1 MKKNILFALVSFFT
15 FGSTF
20 ANWQYPG
27 TYIGDGWF
35 QDDGSKLTLSLR
47 GGLSWAV
54 GKVSNEVNAFTTTY
68 YRRKGKEDFI
78 VSENYFK
85 SLKDNDQLNYE
96 LAGQGNLGDLKVN
109 KNLSDYSFFGGAS
122 VGFIIPYMQNWR
134 MEFNWDHMTQTEY
147 NTSPLFKG
155 NLKLD
160 SGKVI
165 QAESGGVFSSISSDI
180 FGITGF
186 YDFYKGIEK
195 PLYTMLPYL
204 GVGFGYADVRTSLIL
219 SDLYGDLSG
228 SVDLQDFGKLGAD
241 KIIRFNKSERSNANI
256 SALLTGG
263 FSYGIAKNTYLD
275 FGVRLN
281 YIPKVKFSL
290 SNENK
295 TKYRDWFGIKG
306 LFYTNFSFGLRF
318 EF

>member
-1 MKKNILFALVSFFT
+1 MRRNILFALLSFFT

-35 QDDGSKLTLSLR
+35 QDDGSKLTVSVR
-47 GGLSWAV
+47 GGLSWAF
-54 GKVSNEVNAFTTTY
+54 GKISNEVNAFTTTY
-68 YRRKGKEDFI
+68 YINKNGQI
-78 VSENYFK
+78 VSKNYYLYVVGDK
-85 SLKDNDQLNYE
+85 NNYS
-96 LAGQGNLGDLKVN
+96 LAGQGNLGDLKAN
-109 KNLSDYSFFGGAS
+109 KNFSDYSFFGGAS

-134 MEFNWDHMTQTEY
+134 MEFNWDHITQMEY

-155 NLKLD
+155 SLTLD
-160 SGKVI
+160 NGKVI
-165 QAESGGVFSSISSDI
+165 QAESGGVFSSLSSDI

-186 YDFYKGIEK
+186 YDFYKGNEK

-204 GVGFGYADVRTSLIL
+204 GIGFGYADVRTSLIL
-219 SDLYGDLSG
+219 SDLFGDLSDG
-228 SVDLQDFGKLGAD
+228 IDIKDFGELNNED
-241 KIIRFNKSERSNANI
+241 KIIRFYKSERSNYNI

-275 FGVRLN
+275 FGIRLN

-290 SNENK
+290 SNQNK

-306 LFYTNFSFGLRF
+306 LFYTNFSFGIRF

>member
-1 MKKNILFALVSFFT
+1 MRRNILFALLSFFT

-35 QDDGSKLTLSLR
+35 QDDGSKLTVSVR
-47 GGLSWAV
+47 GGLSWAF
-54 GKVSNEVNAFTTTY
+54 GKISNEVNAFTTTY
-68 YRRKGKEDFI
+68 YINKNGQI
-78 VSENYFK
+78 VSKNYYLYVVGDK
-85 SLKDNDQLNYE
+85 NNYS
-96 LAGQGNLGDLKVN
+96 LAGQGNLGDLKAN
-109 KNLSDYSFFGGAS
+109 KNFSDYSFFGGAS

-134 MEFNWDHMTQTEY
+134 MEFNWDHITQMEY

-155 NLKLD
+155 SLKLD
-160 SGKVI
+160 NGKVI
-165 QAESGGVFSSISSDI
+165 QAESGGVFSSLSSDI

-186 YDFYKGIEK
+186 YDFYKGNEK

-204 GVGFGYADVRTSLIL
+204 GIGFGYADVRTSLIL
-219 SDLYGDLSG
+219 SDLFGDLSDG
-228 SVDLQDFGKLGAD
+228 IDIKDFGELNNED
-241 KIIRFNKSERSNANI
+241 KIIRFYKSERSNYNI

-275 FGVRLN
+275 FGIRLN

-290 SNENK
+290 SNQNK

-306 LFYTNFSFGLRF
+306 IFYTNFAFGIRF